1 MSKQVQLPLDLPLEA
16 GRGIDDLVVSHVN
29 RDAVD
34 FIESWPDW
42 PVPIVILAGPIGVG
56 KSHLAAIWADISN
69 AIMLP
74 PTGDL
79 NLPSDQPPNVVVED
93 IGPGNFDE
101 TALFHLINS
110 VRSNKGS
117 LLLTSRYWPGNW
129 GMELPDLT
137 SRMKLAR
144 LIELNEPD
152 DQFLVA
158 VMTKLFA
165 DRQLDV
171 DGAVIDYLVLRME
184 RSLACAQN
192 LVETLDELSMAQQR
206 SITKPLAAEALRKL
220 GLQE

>member
-16 GRGIDDLVVSHVN
+16 GKGIDDLVVSHVN

-56 KSHLAAIWADISN
+56 KSHLAAIWAYL
-69 AIMLP
+69 AEATFLP
-74 PTGDL
+74 PSGEL
-79 NLPSDQPPNVVVED
+79 KLKPNCPPNVVVED

-110 VRSNKGS
+110 VRSSKGS
-117 LLLTSRYWPGNW
+117 LLLTSRDWPGNW
-129 GMELPDLT
+129 GMKLPDLT

-152 DQFLVA
+152 DQFLIA

-171 DGAVIDYLVLRME
+171 DGSVIDYMVLRME
-184 RSLACAQN
+184 RSLGCAQS
-192 LVETLDELSMAQQR
+192 LVEILDELSMAQQR
-206 SITKPLAAEALRKL
+206 SITKPLAAEALRQL

>member
-158 VMTKLFA
+158 VTA
-165 DRQLDV
+165 
-171 DGAVIDYLVLRME
+171 
-184 RSLACAQN
+184 S
-192 LVETLDELSMAQQR
+192 
-206 SITKPLAAEALRKL
+206 
-220 GLQE
+220 